1 MKREN
6 RFQLV
11 INKFMNSLRPMISA
25 IFESIQR
32 FQNDT
37 RLEDDRTLGV
47 VKIVNMEY

>member
-1 MKREN
+1 
-6 RFQLV
+6 
-11 INKFMNSLRPMISA
+11 MISA